1 MSKIRLLTHIADTDG
16 IFPVI
21 LGKLIFGELEYD
33 LLQVDEVDDKVK
45 EILPIIDTY
54 DHIYITDLNISK
66 TLAQTIEQNES
77 YKNKI
82 TILDHHIGKIE
93 MNDFSFITVVDTN
106 EAGIKQCGTSLFH
119 QYLIEHYDKPILH
132 TPCILTMVDYIRKVD
147 TWTWQDQRESIWI
160 SRLFDIFG
168 IDYFINHF
176 YEYVKTHETFSYDQK
191 DIYLLEVE
199 EIRIQNYIE
208 KVKEDIIPVTIAG
221 YHVGVLFA
229 EQYASEV
236 GNALSTMY
244 QDTYDLIAMIKMRTG
259 RISYRAIKEDVDL
272 TIFSQKFGG
281 NGHKHAAGSPVPEFL
296 KEKII
301 QMIYSES
308 NVL

>member
-1 MSKIRLLTHIADTDG
+1 MSKIKLLTHTDLDG

-21 LGKLIFGELEYD
+21 LGKLVFKEIEYD

-54 DHIYITDLNISK
+54 EHIYITDLNISK
-66 TLAQTIEQNES
+66 SLAEIIEQNVN

-93 MNDFSFITVVDTN
+93 MNQFSFITVIDTD
-106 EAGIKQCGTSLFH
+106 ETGTKQSGTSLFH
-119 QYLIEHYDKPILH
+119 QYLIKHYDTPILH

-147 TWTWQDQRESIWI
+147 TWTWQDNKQSIWI
-160 SRLFDIFG
+160 SRLLGIFG
-168 IDYFINHF
+168 EDYFINHF
-176 YEYVKTHETFSYDQK
+176 YEYAKTHETFEYEQK

-208 KVKEDIIPVTIAG
+208 KVKKDIIPVSIAG
-221 YHVGVLFA
+221 YQVGVLFI
-229 EQYASEV
+229 EQYTSEV
-236 GNALSTMY
+236 GNALATMY
-244 QDTYDLIAMIKMRTG
+244 QDTYDIIAMVKMRIG
-259 RISYRAIKEDVDL
+259 RIGYRAIKENVDL

-281 NGHKHAAGSPVPEFL
+281 NGHKHAAGSSVPSLL
-296 KEKII
+296 KQEIIEKI
-301 QMIYSES
+301 YGSEM
-308 NVL
+308 